1 MAQHRGQ
8 PPYPSPWQGVTPG
21 NDEPHG
27 RDGPSHR
34 PYPKGTQRD
43 AYVVRL
49 TQDARMDGSETMGVG
64 VRDAWERL
72 MPDVRTHTPLPY
84 WMRVRQ

>member
-1 MAQHRGQ
+1 M
-8 PPYPSPWQGVTPG
+8 
-21 NDEPHG
+21 N
-27 RDGPSHR
+27 
-34 PYPKGTQRD
+34 
-43 AYVVRL
+43 
-49 TQDARMDGSETMGVG
+49 GSETMGVG